1 LKQSEW
7 KDRDIEDLVKKLPQ
21 IKDVRTPQ
29 SIYAKI
35 ERQNKKKFIAFN
47 RFIPTVA
54 ALAAIFIMVML
65 APTVLNQFNENT
77 MEKSEMK
84 STESSGG
91 DSAPNSAQ
99 DSLAKSSD
107 KSEMIHDDADKD
119 QMTVEKDNSELSM
132 AETEKD
138 IQPTTAERLSLYEED
153 LEGQDYYSYGLV
165 SPEAVPVPISIV
177 DRPAEGEEGWL
188 TRHEEIAGE
197 LPEGKWGMEDFLPLK
212 GKFTMGE
219 NKVIFTLDPEH
230 SYSGGSA
237 VEYAFYH
244 TLLYSFQHKGL
255 NEVVLQ
261 EQDGSVPEFSST
273 GKFSKIDLNEDAHT
287 AYYLYSPNGRE
298 RFLVPDNINRGNV
311 KESIQAMKS
320 SETSLFQSVIPK
332 NINISVTVSDE
343 YLTINFLNELDIE
356 TLDNETAMEMI
367 EGILLTSKSSGY
379 ERVQFENIKQ
389 ESWNGFMF
397 NEPIET
403 PISPNKKTFEN

>member
-1 LKQSEW
+1 MKQSEW

-21 IKDVRTPQ
+21 IKDDRTPQ
-29 SIYAKI
+29 SIYAKM
-35 ERQNKKKFIAFN
+35 ERQNKKTFFAFN

-65 APTVLNQFNENT
+65 APTVLNQFNENS

-84 STESSGG
+84 SMESLGEE
-91 DSAPNSAQ
+91 SATNSAQ
-99 DSLAKSSD
+99 DSLGKSND
-107 KSEMIHDDADKD
+107 KSAMIPDSDKD
-119 QMTVEKDNSELSM
+119 QMTAEKDNNELSM

-138 IQPTTAERLSLYEED
+138 LQPTTAERLSLYAED

-165 SPEAVPVPISIV
+165 SPEAVPVPISII
-177 DRPAEGEEGWL
+177 DRPAEGEEDWL

-197 LPEGKWGMEDFLPLK
+197 LPEGEWGMEDFLPLK
-212 GKFTMGE
+212 GKFTSGE
-219 NKVIFTLDPEH
+219 NKVIFTLDSEH

-244 TLLYSFQHKGL
+244 SLLYSFQHKGL

-273 GKFSKIDLNEDAHT
+273 GEFSKIDLNEAVHT

-311 KESIQAMKS
+311 KESIQAMKHT
-320 SETSLFQSVIPK
+320 ETSLFQSVIPK
-332 NINISVTVSDE
+332 NINISVTESEGD
-343 YLTINFLNELDIE
+343 LTINFLNELDIE
-356 TLDNETAMEMI
+356 SLDNETAMEMI

-389 ESWNGFMF
+389 ERWNGFMF

>member
-1 LKQSEW
+1 MKQSEW
-7 KDRDIEDLVKKLPQ
+7 KDRDIEDLVRKLPQ
-21 IKDVRTPQ
+21 IKDDRTPQ
-29 SIYAKI
+29 SIYAKM
-35 ERQNKKKFIAFN
+35 ERKNKKTFIAFN

-65 APTVLNQFNENT
+65 APTVLNQFNENS

-84 STESSGG
+84 STESSDG
-91 DSAPNSAQ
+91 DSATNTAQ
-99 DSLAKSSD
+99 DSLAKSDD
-107 KSEMIHDDADKD
+107 KSEMIHDTDKNQMTADKD
-119 QMTVEKDNSELSM
+119 HSELSM

-138 IQPTTAERLSLYEED
+138 LQPTTAERLSLYEED

-177 DRPAEGEEGWL
+177 DRPADGEEGWL

-197 LPEGKWGMEDFLPLK
+197 LPEGEWGMEDFLPLK
-212 GKFTMGE
+212 GKFTLGE

-230 SYSGGSA
+230 SYSGASA

-244 TLLYSFQHKGL
+244 SLLYSFQHKGL

-273 GKFSKIDLNEDAHT
+273 GEFSKIDLNEDVHT

-320 SETSLFQSVIPK
+320 SETGLFQSVIPK
-332 NINISVTVSDE
+332 NINISVTESDE

-389 ESWNGFMF
+389 ESWNGFKF

>member
-1 LKQSEW
+1 MKQSEW

-21 IKDVRTPQ
+21 IKDDRTPQ
-29 SIYAKI
+29 SIYAKM
-35 ERQNKKKFIAFN
+35 ERQNKKTFIALN

-54 ALAAIFIMVML
+54 ALAAVFIMVML
-65 APTVLNQFNENT
+65 APTLLNQFNENS

-84 STESSGG
+84 STESSGEET
-91 DSAPNSAQ
+91 ATNSAQ
-99 DSLAKSSD
+99 DSLAKSDD
-107 KSEMIHDDADKD
+107 KSEMIHDTDKA
-119 QMTVEKDNSELSM
+119 QMTDEKDNSEFSM
-132 AETEKD
+132 AETEKGL
-138 IQPTTAERLSLYEED
+138 QPTTSERLSLYEED
-153 LEGQDYYSYGLV
+153 LEGKDYYSYGLV

-177 DRPAEGEEGWL
+177 DRPAKGEEGWL
-188 TRHEEIAGE
+188 TRHEEIAGK
-197 LPEGKWGMEDFLPLK
+197 LPEGEWGMEDFLPLK
-212 GKFTMGE
+212 GKFTLGE
-219 NKVIFTLDPEH
+219 NKVIFTLDSEH

-244 TLLYSFQHKGL
+244 SLLYSFQHKGL

-273 GKFSKIDLNEDAHT
+273 GEFSKIDLNEDVHT

-311 KESIQAMKS
+311 KESIQAMKN

-332 NINISVTVSDE
+332 NINISVKESEE

>member
-1 LKQSEW
+1 MKQSEW

-21 IKDVRTPQ
+21 IKDDRTPQ
-29 SIYAKI
+29 SIYAKM
-35 ERQNKKKFIAFN
+35 ESKNKKTFFAFN

-65 APTVLNQFNENT
+65 APTVLNQFNENS

-91 DSAPNSAQ
+91 DSATNSAQ
-99 DSLAKSSD
+99 DSLAKSDD
-107 KSEMIHDDADKD
+107 KSEMTHDTDKD
-119 QMTVEKDNSELSM
+119 RITADKDNSELSM
-132 AETEKD
+132 AGTEKD
-138 IQPTTAERLSLYEED
+138 LQPTTAERLSLYKED
-153 LEGQDYYSYGLV
+153 LEGQDYYSYGLI

-177 DRPAEGEEGWL
+177 DRQADGQEGWM

-197 LPEGKWGMEDFLPLK
+197 LPEGEWGMEDFLPLK
-212 GKFTMGE
+212 GEFTLGE

-230 SYSGGSA
+230 SYSGASA

-244 TLLYSFQHKGL
+244 SLLYSFQHKGL

-273 GKFSKIDLNEDAHT
+273 GEFSKIDLNENVHT

-332 NINISVTVSDE
+332 NINISVTETDGD
-343 YLTINFLNELDIE
+343 LTINFLNELDIE

-397 NEPIET
+397 NGPIET

>member
-1 LKQSEW
+1 MKQSEW

-21 IKDVRTPQ
+21 INDDRTPQ
-29 SIYAKI
+29 TIYAKI
-35 ERQNKKKFIAFN
+35 ERQNKKTFIAVN
-47 RFIPTVA
+47 RLIPTVA

-65 APTVLNQFNENT
+65 APTVLNQFDENS

-91 DSAPNSAQ
+91 DSATNSVQ
-99 DSLAKSSD
+99 DSLAKSDD
-107 KSEMIHDDADKD
+107 KSDMIYDNDKEK
-119 QMTVEKDNSELSM
+119 MIEEKDNSGLNM
-132 AETEKD
+132 TETEKD
-138 IQPTTAERLSLYEED
+138 LQPTSAERLSLYEED

-165 SPEAVPVPISIV
+165 SSEAVPVPISIV
-177 DRPAEGEEGWL
+177 DSPAEGEEGWL
-188 TRHEEIAGE
+188 TRHEEIAAE
-197 LPEGKWGMEDFLPLK
+197 LPEGSWGMEDFLPLK
-212 GKFTMGE
+212 GNFTLGDS
-219 NKVIFTLDPEH
+219 KVIFTLDADH
-230 SYSGGSA
+230 SYSGSSS

-244 TLLYSFQHKGL
+244 SLLYSFQHQDL

-261 EQDGSVPEFSST
+261 EQDGSVPQFSST
-273 GKFSKIDLNEDAHT
+273 GDFSKVNLKEEVHT
-287 AYYLYSPNGRE
+287 AYYLYSPDGRE

-320 SETSLFQSVIPK
+320 PETSLFQSVIPK
-332 NINISVTVSDE
+332 NINISVTESDE

-403 PISPNKKTFEN
+403 PISPNKKTFKN